1 MLASLA
7 SFSATGSPHR
17 LFRRCE
23 GEERHNKGR
32 QKQARERFST
42 GCHFLSSPFS
52 SSCRNYFNLLAAET
66 TIRSRFA
73 SPTAPKVV
81 RLLFALAVSRPL
93 TRWTQCHSASSADD
107 LCLQF
112 WCPHLARDIWVRLG
126 LLALVARQIA
136 PAKCLCSMN
145 DENKHR
151 IACGDYLCAD
161 EIVSKQY
168 VSFLSARPD

>member
-1 MLASLA
+1 MLASRA

-23 GEERHNKGR
+23 GEERHNRGR

-42 GCHFLSSPFS
+42 RCHFLSSPFS
-52 SSCRNYFNLLAAET
+52 SSCRNHFNLPAAET

-73 SPTAPKVV
+73 SPTAQKVV

-93 TRWTQCHSASSADD
+93 SRWTQCHSASCADD

-112 WCPHLARDIWVRLG
+112 WCPQFARDFRLP
-126 LLALVARQIA
+126 LCVLALVAPEFA
-136 PAKCLCSMN
+136 PAKRLCSMN
-145 DENKHR
+145 EENKHR
-151 IACGDYLCAD
+151 IACGDYLFAS
-161 EIVSKQY
+161 ESVSK
-168 VSFLSARPD
+168 

>member
-1 MLASLA
+1 MA

-23 GEERHNKGR
+23 GEERHNRGR

-42 GCHFLSSPFS
+42 RCHFLSSPFS
-52 SSCRNYFNLLAAET
+52 SSSRNQSNFFVAET

-73 SPTAPKVV
+73 SPTAQNVV

-93 TRWTQCHSASSADD
+93 TRWTQCQSASSADD

-112 WCPHLARDIWVRLG
+112 WCPHSARDSRLR
-126 LLALVARQIA
+126 LRVLALVAREIA

-151 IACGDYLCAD
+151 IAYGEYVSGD
-161 EIVSKQY
+161 ETVSKQY
-168 VSFLSARPD
+168 VSFLSSRPD